1 MFFRPVKPDLRKVSK
16 RPTMAVQCSIRWQF
30 FMMMS
35 GVARITRPQY
45 KCHKVTKTNML
56 LQCLVPGALPNTG
69 WIINTTR
76 WGGNDISQTTQFF
89 SGMWWEDGLNTYSC
103 WGEGIENAFCIW
115 LAINLLM
122 LAIPISAIL
131 SSCDWK
137 PKHALME
144 ASVWQLEVCKHV
156 WGNLAAHTCQ
166 FKLYTMKMCVGYGLF
181 ASSRFPLNTPD
192 ITSLLVSCLHLCFRS
207 TEQIHFAWVWVPR
220 LLSFKTPC
228 SQLWHLIKKM
238 YSWCI
243 TYSHDCACARPR
255 LDEAEHSSII
265 KKKTKN

>member
-1 MFFRPVKPDLRKVSK
+1 
-16 RPTMAVQCSIRWQF
+16 
-30 FMMMS
+30 
-35 GVARITRPQY
+35 
-45 KCHKVTKTNML
+45 
-56 LQCLVPGALPNTG
+56 
-69 WIINTTR
+69 
-76 WGGNDISQTTQFF
+76 
-89 SGMWWEDGLNTYSC
+89 
-103 WGEGIENAFCIW
+103 
-115 LAINLLM
+115 M

-192 ITSLLVSCLHLCFRS
+192 ITPLLVSCLHLCFRS

-265 KKKTKN
+265 KKKNKKQKTEWVNWVWLTQIKATWPRLGVIAF